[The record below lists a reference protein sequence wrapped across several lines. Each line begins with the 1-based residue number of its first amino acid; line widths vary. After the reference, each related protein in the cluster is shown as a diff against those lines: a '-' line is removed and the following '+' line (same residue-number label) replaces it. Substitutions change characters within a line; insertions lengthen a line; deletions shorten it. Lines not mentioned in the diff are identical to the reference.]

1 MSKIVDANQA
11 NTMLSDASLGVY
23 TYCLARTPVSFPH
36 TMMGIDGAHGV
47 YLAEQDGIF
56 AVLSDVSLKEYSE
69 AALDKNMTD
78 VAWLVPRAKRHEEVI
93 EFVMTHAALNQNVIS
108 DSPLSP
114 PTIPPPFSPSVRG
127 TGGGIQGDNEYSPPL
142 VGGVRGGGELLP
154 KKNTSTGQHTPVVP
168 LRFCTIYKNQ
178 EGLFK
183 TIMPYKE
190 KILNFLDYTA
200 DKTEWS
206 IKVFCDKAIFVKYSD
221 KNKEPSAAT
230 DQASLLP
237 GEAYLL
243 AKKMRK
249 IKEENFKQDLQM
261 YLKDIDFTLSQFAD
275 SYRFLQCADKS
286 IHGRPLDMVMNTAF
300 LVEQQTFTMFK
311 DTLDMLAEKYRN
323 EGLAFEMSGPWPP
336 YNFCPAL

>member
-1 MSKIVDANQA
+1 
-11 NTMLSDASLGVY
+11 
-23 TYCLARTPVSFPH
+23 
-36 TMMGIDGAHGV
+36 
-47 YLAEQDGIF
+47 
-56 AVLSDVSLKEYSE
+56 
-69 AALDKNMTD
+69 
-78 VAWLVPRAKRHEEVI
+78 RHEEVI
-93 EFVMTHAALNQNVIS
+93 EFVMTHATLNQHAIS
-108 DSPLSP
+108 NSPLSP
-114 PTIPPPFSPSVRG
+114 PLPIASSFSIGSKGEEERGRLEIHGLSKKATDHPHLNLPLSPPPEGDRGRTFSPSVRG

-142 VGGVRGGGELLP
+142 PVLSEAEGAGGVRGGGGLLP
-154 KKNTSTGQHTPVVP
+154 KKDTSTGQHTPVVP

-183 TIMPYKE
+183 AIMPHKE

-206 IKVFCDKAIFVKYSD
+206 VKVFCDKEIFIKYSD
-221 KNKEPSAAT
+221 KNKEPSATA

-275 SYRFLQCADKS
+275 SYRFLQCTDKN

-300 LVEQQTFTMFK
+300 LVEQQTFNMFK

-323 EGLAFEMSGPWPP
+323 EGLAFEFSGPWPP

>member
-56 AVLSDVSLKEYSE
+56 AVLSNVSLKEYSE

-93 EFVMTHAALNQNVIS
+93 EFVMTHAASNQNVIS
-108 DSPLSP
+108 DSPFSP
-114 PTIPPPFSPSVRG
+114 PTIPPPV
-127 TGGGIQGDNEYSPPL
+127 PL
-142 VGGVRGGGELLP
+142 TEGEKGGGGELLP

-336 YNFCPAL
+336 YNFCPGL

>member
-1 MSKIVDANQA
+1 MSKIADTNQA
-11 NTMLSDASLGVY
+11 NTMLSDTSLGIY

-36 TMMGIDGAHGV
+36 TITGIDGVHEV
-47 YLAEQDGIF
+47 YSVEQEGIF
-56 AVLSDVSLKEYSE
+56 AVLSHVSLKEYNE
-69 AALDKNMTD
+69 ETLEKNMTD

-93 EFVMTHAALNQNVIS
+93 EFVMTHATLNQHVIS

-114 PTIPPPFSPSVRG
+114 PLPISSSFSIGSKGEEERG
-127 TGGGIQGDNEYSPPL
+127 RLEIHGLS
-142 VGGVRGGGELLP
+142 
-154 KKNTSTGQHTPVVP
+154 KKDTSTGQHTPVVP
-168 LRFCTIYKNQ
+168 FRFCTIYKNQ

-183 TIMPYKE
+183 AIMPHKE
-190 KILNFLDYTA
+190 KILSFLDYTA

-206 IKVFCDKAIFVKYSD
+206 VKVFCNKAIFVKYSD
-221 KNKEPSAAT
+221 KNKEPSATT
-230 DQASLLP
+230 DQTSLLP

-261 YLKDIDFTLSQFAD
+261 YLKDIDFTLSQFTD
-275 SYRFLQCADKS
+275 SYRFLQCTDKS

-311 DTLDMLAEKYRN
+311 NTLDMLAEKYKSK
-323 EGLAFEMSGPWPP
+323 GVVFEMSGPWPP

>member
-1 MSKIVDANQA
+1 MSKIVDTNQA
-11 NTMLSDASLGVY
+11 NTILSDTSLGIY
-23 TYCLARTPVSFPH
+23 TYCLARTRVSFPH
-36 TMMGIDGAHGV
+36 TILGIDSIHGV

-56 AVLSDVSLKEYSE
+56 AILSDVSLKDYSE
-69 AALDKNMTD
+69 AALDKYMTD
-78 VAWLVPRAKRHEEVI
+78 MAWLVPRAKRHEEVI
-93 EFVMTHAALNQNVIS
+93 EFVMTHATLNQKVIS
-108 DSPLSP
+108 NSPLSP
-114 PTIPPPFSPSVRG
+114 PLPISSSFSIGSKGEVERG
-127 TGGGIQGDNEYSPPL
+127 RLEIHGLS
-142 VGGVRGGGELLP
+142 
-154 KKNTSTGQHTPVVP
+154 KKDTSTGQHTPVVP
-168 LRFCTIYKNQ
+168 LRFCTIYKNL

-183 TIMPYKE
+183 AVTPHKE
-190 KILNFLDYTA
+190 QILNFLDYTA

-206 IKVFCDKAIFVKYSD
+206 VKVFCDKTIFVKYSD
-221 KNKEPSAAT
+221 KDKEPSATTAQT
-230 DQASLLP
+230 SLLP

-275 SYRFLQCADKS
+275 SYRFLQCTDKS

-300 LVEQQTFTMFK
+300 LVEQQTFNMFK

-323 EGLAFEMSGPWPP
+323 EGLTFEFSGPWPP

>member
-78 VAWLVPRAKRHEEVI
+78 VAWLVPRAKRHEEGI

-108 DSPLSP
+108 DSPFYPHLNL
-114 PTIPPPFSPSVRG
+114 PSVETGFKPVSTMDRG
-127 TGGGIQGDNEYSPPL
+127 RKRFSPPL
-142 VGGVRGGGELLP
+142 VGGVRGGGLLLS
-154 KKNTSTGQHTPVVP
+154 KKDTSTGQHTPVVP

-336 YNFCPAL
+336 YNFCPEL